1 MNIGEQL
8 CELTKKIWRYYLLE
22 PSAESF
28 SEMFGIVA
36 DDMVIIG
43 TGKHELYIGKQQILK
58 ELSANLQVAVNI
70 SFDVF
75 DEWYGY
81 VEITPEAYMVYGGL
95 WARQKDNAENPIAL
109 IEMDTR
115 FTFIYKKTD
124 DIWELKH
131 MHQSVPYMDQMEGE
145 FYPKTMTQRAE
156 EAMKLVALFKRK
168 SELDMMTSVY
178 NHESFRI
185 LVTEAINSDLKI
197 GTFLLFDLDKFKDL
211 NDNYGHMTGD
221 SVLKIFAKMLT
232 SHFKDDAIIGRMGG
246 DEFAVFLPYS
256 EEPSIEHLIN
266 GLAKAYQ
273 AEAEKTSG
281 VEKVC
286 FSVGVVEFSAPFP
299 SFNKMFNTTDNVM
312 YDAKKNGRNTFCFR
326 KY

>member
-28 SEMFGIVA
+28 AEVFSIVA

-43 TGKHELYIGKQQILK
+43 TGKHELYIGKQQIIN

-70 SFDVF
+70 TFDVL

-81 VEITPEAYMVYGGL
+81 VEITPEVYMVYGGL
-95 WARQKDNAENPIAL
+95 WARQKEDVENPTTL

-115 FTFIYKKTD
+115 FTFIYKKKD
-124 DIWELKH
+124 DIWEIKH
-131 MHQSVPYMDQMEGE
+131 MHQSVPYLDQMEGE

-156 EAMKLVALFKRK
+156 EAMKLAALFKRK

-185 LVTEAINSDLKI
+185 LVTEAINSDIKI

-211 NDNYGHMTGD
+211 NDNYGHLTGD
-221 SVLKIFAKMLT
+221 SVLKTFAKTLT

-256 EEPSIEHLIN
+256 EAYSIETLVN
-266 GLAKAYQ
+266 KLAKTYQ
-273 AEAEKTSG
+273 TEADNTAG
-281 VEKVC
+281 VGNVC

-312 YDAKKNGRNTFCFR
+312 YDAKKKGRNTYCFR